1 PGSALIPI
9 TYTSI
14 PLYLSTYPL
23 SLYTSIPLY
32 LYTFI
37 PLYLYTFIPQH
48 LHLYTYT
55 PIYLYTYILLYTYI
69 PIHSPIQQITKHQR
83 NINRGIR
90 FDNKLR
96 CIDAKFSPRNL
107 LIGNG
112 AGV

>member
-1 PGSALIPI
+1 IKTRQRLNTYNLYFYTFIPI
-9 TYTSI
+9 H
-14 PLYLSTYPL
+14 LSP
-23 SLYTSIPLY
+23 IPLY

-37 PLYLYTFIPQH
+37 PIPLYLYTSTPTPI
-48 LHLYTYT
+48 HLYTYIL
-55 PIYLYTYILLYTYI
+55 IYLYTYILLYTYT

-83 NINRGIR
+83 SNNRGIR

-107 LIGNG
+107 LIGDS